1 MTYEQLLDPRNTH
14 FDQYGSEVYD
24 ENLLIENLDN
34 KDETEDSLQQIQ
46 ERVVYS
52 EQDGDIDDREQQ
64 RLDLINSRDYM
75 RDNDRQNH
83 WWL

>member
-1 MTYEQLLDPRNTH
+1 MKYEQLLDPRNPH

-34 KDETEDSLQQIQ
+34 KEDLQDITEDSLQQIQ

-52 EQDGDIDDREQQ
+52 E
-64 RLDLINSRDYM
+64 
-75 RDNDRQNH
+75 
-83 WWL
+83 